1 MAHSNVHNADILV
14 IGGTGNVGT
23 PLVDFL
29 KAKQASFKVL
39 VRSTE
44 NQAKL
49 AAQDIDTV
57 LGALGDWNSIE
68 AALVGVE
75 TVFLLSSPEMDFLAL
90 HTGLIDRA
98 VAAGVRKIVRMSS
111 QPAQTNP
118 EVPMYDMHIK
128 ADHYLEQSG
137 LEYAILRPDYFM
149 QNMENMHAPYIKEH
163 NMFAQYLGDARIPM
177 VDARDIAKAAL
188 HCLLSDD
195 FNGQTHYITGP
206 RSISFYDVADA
217 FSGALD
223 RQINYVALSED
234 AQIEGLKSAG
244 VPDPVVAGVMAV
256 FNGWVD
262 AKERLPQSDF
272 EKITGTKAID
282 IEQHAQDFAPAF

>member
-1 MAHSNVHNADILV
+1 MTHQNKQDILV

-23 PLVDFL
+23 PLVALL
-29 KAKQASFKVL
+29 KQTQANFKVL
-39 VRSTE
+39 VRSAE
-44 NQAKL
+44 NQARL
-49 AAQDIDTV
+49 TEQGVETV
-57 LGALGDWNSIE
+57 LGALGDWDSIE
-68 AALVGVE
+68 AALEGVE

-98 VAAGVRKIVRMSS
+98 MTAGVRKIVRMSS

-128 ADHYLEQSG
+128 ADQYLEQSG
-137 LEYAILRPDYFM
+137 LAFAILRPDYFM
-149 QNMENMHAPYIKEH
+149 QNMENMHTPYIKTQ
-163 NMFAQYLGDARIPM
+163 NMFAQYLGETRIPM

-206 RSISFYDVADA
+206 SAISFYDVADA
-217 FSGALD
+217 LSGALE
-223 RQINYVALSED
+223 RQINYVALTEE

-256 FNGWVD
+256 FNGWVE
-262 AKERLPQSDF
+262 AKVREPQSDF
-272 EKITGTKAID
+272 EKITGTKATD
-282 IEQHAQDFAPAF
+282 IKQYAEDFAHAF

>member
-1 MAHSNVHNADILV
+1 MVHTTQNTQNILV

-23 PLVDFL
+23 PLVDL
-29 KAKQASFKVL
+29 LRTKQANFKVL
-39 VRSTE
+39 VRSAE
-44 NQAKL
+44 NQARL
-49 AAQDIDTV
+49 AGQDIETIR
-57 LGALGDWNSIE
+57 GALGDWGSIDE
-68 AALVGVE
+68 ALKGVE

-90 HTGLIDRA
+90 HTGLIDR
-98 VAAGVRKIVRMSS
+98 VVVAGVRKIVRMSS

-128 ADHYLEQSG
+128 ADHYLEKSG
-137 LEYAILRPDYFM
+137 LDFAILRPDYFM

-217 FSGALD
+217 FSDALD
-223 RQINYVALSED
+223 RQINYVALSEE

-262 AKERLPQSDF
+262 VKERAPQSDF
-272 EKITGTKAID
+272 EKITASQAID
-282 IEQHAQDFAPAF
+282 IKQHAKDFAQAF